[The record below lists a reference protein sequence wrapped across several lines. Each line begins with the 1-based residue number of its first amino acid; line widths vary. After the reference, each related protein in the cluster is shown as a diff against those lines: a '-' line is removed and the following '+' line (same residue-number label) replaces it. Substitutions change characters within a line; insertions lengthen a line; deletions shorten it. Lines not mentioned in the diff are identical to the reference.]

1 MLELLEKYPEA
12 AKVIVSYYLE
22 KMLEGLNDDKL
33 PENFK
38 DFVRAQGVDNDKIA
52 KILESSPRNL
62 FDVFDSYGFY
72 AEILYSE
79 AGFSYTIL
87 NKQRLY
93 HANVGSFSS
102 RKECD
107 TAAVTVMIQLLND
120 KLCEQTQS

>member
-52 KILESSPRNL
+52 KILEASPRNL

-72 AEILYSE
+72 ADIMHSEEGFYYS
-79 AGFSYTIL
+79 IL
-87 NKQRLY
+87 NSKERY
-93 HANVGSFSS
+93 HTNVGSFSS

-107 TAAVTVMIQLLND
+107 TAAVTVMIQLLNS
-120 KLCEQTQS
+120 KLCEQTQ